1 MSDMDHYVVKSFFV
15 EGLDPNNKT
24 FRHINAPSGFS
35 IRFPPKKSCL
45 SLPDD
50 VIMAEDQFYLFLMDI
65 SMIVSH

>member
-45 SLPDD
+45 SLPD